1 MTEMVSTGVSTEGAA
16 CACTPVTAHLDVREV
31 EALAAQLKALAHPIR
46 LRMVDLIHAHGGQLC
61 VCEFEQHFDVKQP
74 TISHHLK
81 ILREAGLIRSRQ
93 EGAWVH
99 HAVEPAAFA
108 HLRALMARFAAEGE
122 VPSPETAIRT
132 A

>member
-1 MTEMVSTGVSTEGAA
+1 MVSTGVSTEGAA
-16 CACTPVTAHLDVREV
+16 CACTPVTAHLDVQEV